1 MFTKYSSELSKES
14 YDAIIIGSGI
24 GGLSTAAILSK
35 FGKKVLV
42 LERHYVPGGFSH
54 TFKRKNGFEWDVGVH
69 YVGRVESEKSL
80 LRKSFD
86 YVTNGSLQWANMCD
100 VYDKTIIHGDV

>member
-1 MFTKYSSELSKES
+1 MYPKYTSEVTKEK

-24 GGLSTAAILSK
+24 GGLTTASILAK

-54 TFKRKNGFEWDVGVH
+54 TFKRKDGLVLIDNLLKTGDRIITSDVFPAVNGMDVTPLLDEITTNQMNEWLGA
-69 YVGRVESEKSL
+69 
-80 LRKSFD
+80 
-86 YVTNGSLQWANMCD
+86 QQ
-100 VYDKTIIHGDV
+100 